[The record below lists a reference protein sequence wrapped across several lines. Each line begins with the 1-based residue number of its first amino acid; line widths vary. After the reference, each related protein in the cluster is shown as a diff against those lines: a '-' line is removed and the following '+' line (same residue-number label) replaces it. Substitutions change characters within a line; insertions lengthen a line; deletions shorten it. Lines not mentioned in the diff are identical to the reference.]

1 MFSATFCNPIG
12 LFEDKT
18 TQIPE
23 TNGFGQIFKKRL
35 AEIPPERLDQVLL
48 MIKVLKITTFTLV
61 FT

>member
-35 AEIPPERLDQVLL
+35 AEIPPERLDQVLM
-48 MIKVLKITTFTLV
+48 MIKKF
-61 FT
+61 